1 MQTPQDLEAYP
12 LTAMQAGMLF
22 QSLCAADKDLYVEQY
37 SCPLRGALD
46 LAAFEQAWRQVMTR
60 HAPLRTGFAWDGLPQ
75 PAQLV
80 VPRVKVPLRHVDLSQ
95 LPPERHD
102 AALQQEKQA
111 ERQAGFDLSHA
122 PMMRLVL
129 VALPAGEHHLIWS
142 WHHAILDAWSGP
154 IVLDEVL
161 HCYEALIKGREI
173 ALPQVRPFKD
183 FIAWTLQQDKAA
195 AQSYWQQLLTG
206 LDNPAPVDLGAAMP
220 VKANAPNYGLRF
232 LDLDAGE
239 MDRLR
244 QAAAHHGV
252 TLNSFVQLAW
262 AVLLG
267 RYTGQHDVVFGTA
280 TSGRPAALRGVET
293 MVGLFINT
301 LPVRVALAAETD
313 LTAALRALQTQL
325 LRSRQHE
332 HMPLA
337 EIQQLT
343 GLPADQTLLHS
354 LLVFEDFGE
363 NTYRTQAGGISL
375 GAAEFTER
383 ANFPVTLLFSVR
395 ESQQIG
401 IGFDRSR
408 FDAAMAARILTQFQ
422 QVMRSMADLTTGQLG
437 QIDPLSSS
445 ERELLTQTWV
455 RDQAWAPH
463 ADLELS
469 VARGFAQQV
478 QRSPDD
484 IAAVFWTADG
494 DQRLSYRALDQR
506 CNQMARRL
514 IGLGL
519 RTGDRV
525 VICQEPGLHRL
536 VALLATLKAGGTYV
550 PLDPSLPP
558 ALIGE
563 LIADAQAALVLVD
576 ASTMDGL
583 PDMTQAAP
591 RAEVY
596 LCQEDGADCRDLPDG
611 PLATLPQGADAAYMI
626 YTSGST
632 GRRKGVVIEHGALA
646 QMIAAQSKAFQIAKG
661 ARVLQFAAFSFDA
674 SVSEIFTALL
684 SGATLYMAPRR
695 QLLPSQEF
703 LSLLARWRISTVTLP
718 PTVLSRL
725 PHCDLPDLRV
735 LVTAGEPCPA
745 ELVKVWAP
753 GRVFL
758 NAYGPTECTVCAT
771 LGQVTPDGRKP
782 SIGRALGRVE
792 TYILDSDMRVCPIG
806 VTGELYLGGPQLARG
821 YWQRAAQTKAAF
833 VPHPFDATPGAR
845 LYRSGDMVR
854 RLEDGQIDYLGRRD
868 QQLKLRGYRV
878 EPGEVEAALCHSPEV
893 AEAAVLA
900 VGEGAAKQLTA
911 FVAPKPGAEWWP
923 SISEF
928 LVYDDLAYYAM
939 TSDERRNDSYRAA
952 IAHHVPGKVVVD
964 IGTGPEALLARFC
977 IEAGA
982 RHVYAIELL
991 EETYLK
997 AQARLR
1003 QFGLQ
1008 DRITLIH
1015 GDATK
1020 VTLPEPADVS
1030 VSEIVGAIGN
1040 AEGAASIING
1050 TRHLLRPGAQV
1061 IPERSRTLF
1070 APVQLPDSL
1079 RANLGF
1085 GPLARRY
1092 VERIFD
1098 ANGGP
1103 FDLRLSV
1110 RGLGYDDLLAEPQSF
1125 EDFDYR
1131 DQVQP
1136 EYKGEA
1142 RFDIARA
1149 GRCDGF
1155 LVWLT
1160 LDCGGGPVL
1169 DILHHEHCWLPVFL
1183 PLDAR
1188 GRQMAVGDQIDASFG
1203 AVLSDDGLHTDYRI
1217 SGQSIAAQQVQ
1228 GFDIQARH
1236 HDRGYCSSAF
1246 HADFFAKGP
1255 LPLAKPVGLNPEAL
1269 RSQVQRQLPDYM
1281 VPQQIVEIDHL
1292 PLNSSGKV
1300 DHQALRQKLK
1310 KARPDADLDPDSG
1323 PVKATAVLDGFDSQE
1338 AQVAAIWREV
1348 LNQEVT
1354 LQGSFFEQGGHSL
1367 LLLDLQSRLSA
1378 AAGRQ
1383 VALTDLFKFPTISG
1397 QARHLLSATPE
1408 LSGTSEAAASA
1419 DHTRAAERKTGRGRM
1434 AARRRSL
1441 V

>member
-1 MQTPQDLEAYP
+1 MQTPQDLDAYP

-37 SCPLRGALD
+37 SCPLHGALD
-46 LAAFEQAWRQVMTR
+46 LAAFESAWRQVMAR

-95 LPPERHD
+95 QPAEGLE
-102 AALQQEKQA
+102 AALQQEKQT

-129 VALPAGEHHLIWS
+129 VALPAGGHHLIWS

-161 HCYEALIKGREI
+161 HCYEALIRGEQAK
-173 ALPQVRPFKD
+173 LPQVRPFKD
-183 FIAWTLQQDKAA
+183 FIAWSLQQDKAA
-195 AQSYWQQLLTG
+195 AQGYWQQLLAG
-206 LDNPAPVDLGAAMP
+206 LDNPAPVDLGSPMP
-220 VKANAPNYGLRF
+220 LKAGAPNYGLRF
-232 LDLDAGE
+232 LDLDASE
-239 MDRLR
+239 MGQLR
-244 QAAAHHGV
+244 QAAARHGV

-267 RYTGQHDVVFGTA
+267 RYTGQRDVVFGTA
-280 TSGRPAALRGVET
+280 TSGRPAALSGVET

-301 LPVRVALAAETD
+301 LPVRVALAAETG
-313 LTAALRALQTQL
+313 LTTALRALQEQL

-337 EIQQLT
+337 EIQKRA
-343 GLPADQTLLHS
+343 GLAADQTLLHS

-363 NTYRTQAGGISL
+363 NTYRTEAGGISL

-383 ANFPVTLLFSVR
+383 ANFPITLLFSVR
-395 ESQQIG
+395 QSQQIG
-401 IGFDRSR
+401 IGFDRSQ
-408 FDAAMAARILTQFQ
+408 FDAAMAARVLAQFR
-422 QVMRSMADLTTGQLG
+422 QVLRSMADLATGLLG
-437 QIDPLSSS
+437 QIDPLSQS

-455 RDQAWAPH
+455 RDQAWVPP

-469 VARGFAQQV
+469 VAQGFAQQA
-478 QRSPDD
+478 QRSPEA
-484 IAAVFWTADG
+484 IAAVFWTPDG
-494 DQRLSYRALDQR
+494 DQQLSYRALDQR

-563 LIADAQAALVLVD
+563 LIADAQAGLVLVD
-576 ASTMDGL
+576 ASTTDTL
-583 PDMTQAAP
+583 PDLAQIAP
-591 RAEVY
+591 QAEVY
-596 LCQEDGADCRDLPDG
+596 LCQDDGADCRELSDSV
-611 PLATLPQGADAAYMI
+611 LATLPGGTDAAYMI

-646 QMIAAQSKAFQIAKG
+646 QMVAAQSDAFQIATG

-684 SGATLYMAPRR
+684 TGATLYMAPRR

-703 LSLLARWRISTVTLP
+703 LTLLARWRISTVTLP

-745 ELVKVWAP
+745 ELVKIWAP

-771 LGQVTPDGRKP
+771 LGQVAPDGRKP

-792 TYILDSDMRVCPIG
+792 TYILDSDMGVCPIG
-806 VTGELYLGGPQLARG
+806 VAGELYLGGPQLARG
-821 YWQRAAQTKAAF
+821 YWQRAAQTDAAF

-854 RLEDGQIDYLGRRD
+854 RLEDGQIEYLGRRD
-868 QQLKLRGYRV
+868 QQLKLRGYRI
-878 EPGEVEAALCHSPEV
+878 EPGEIEAALCHSPEV

-900 VGEGAAKQLTA
+900 VGEGADTQLTA
-911 FVAPKPGAEWWP
+911 FVAAKPRAEWWP

-952 IAHHVPGKVVVD
+952 IAQHVPGKTVVD

-991 EETYLK
+991 EATYLK
-997 AQARLR
+997 AQARLH
-1003 QFGLQ
+1003 QLGLQ

-1110 RGLGYDDLLAEPQSF
+1110 RGLGYGDLLAEPQSF

-1131 DQVQP
+1131 DLVQP
-1136 EYKGEA
+1136 EYQGEA
-1142 RFDIARA
+1142 RFDITRA

-1160 LDCGGGPVL
+1160 LDCGAGPAL

-1183 PLDAR
+1183 PLDAQ
-1188 GRQMAVGDQIDASFG
+1188 GRQMAVGDRIDASFG
-1203 AVLSDDGLHTDYRI
+1203 AVLSDDGLHTDYHI
-1217 SGQSIAAQQVQ
+1217 TGQRIAAQQAQ

-1236 HDRGYCSSAF
+1236 HDRGFCSSAF
-1246 HADFFAKGP
+1246 HADFFAQGP
-1255 LPLAKPVGLNPEAL
+1255 LPQAKPVALNAETL
-1269 RSQVQRQLPDYM
+1269 RHQVQNQLPDYM
-1281 VPQQIVEIDHL
+1281 VPQQIIEIEQL

-1300 DHQALRQKLK
+1300 DHQALRQSLQT
-1310 KARPDADLDPDSG
+1310 AGSDPG
-1323 PVKATAVLDGFDSQE
+1323 PGTVKAPPVLDSFDGPE

-1383 VALTDLFKFPTISG
+1383 IALTDLFKFPTISG
-1397 QARHLLSATPE
+1397 QARHLLSAAPKA
-1408 LSGTSEAAASA
+1408 EAST
-1419 DHTRAAERKTGRGRM
+1419 DQTRAAVRKTGRGRM